1 MSFFKELKED
11 LAQAVD
17 ELLPEEQEEMTS
29 GEDTEASYEDD
40 QMVNTLDMSDTSETA
55 AAEEDEDGFDLSGED
70 EDEEALLLEQM
81 MREEEEEKAAAKAS
95 AETKVSAEPKASAAV
110 KEEEPAAS
118 LTGEAKSDV
127 TVITKGTVIN
137 GSIISDGS
145 LDVMGTITGDIECL
159 GKLSIMGTVKGNSTA
174 SEIYVN
180 TPRLEGDIL
189 SQGSV
194 KVSVGTV
201 VVGDITASS
210 SVIAGAVKGEID
222 VNGPVIV
229 DSTAVV
235 KGNINAKAVQ
245 INNGAV
251 VEGFCSLSYA
261 SVDIDTFFD
270 AEEE

>member
-17 ELLPEEQEEMTS
+17 ELLPEELEETTS
-29 GEDTEASYEDD
+29 GEDTEVSYEDD
-40 QMVNTLDMSDTSETA
+40 QMVNTLDAAVSEEA
-55 AAEEDEDGFDLSGED
+55 AAED
-70 EDEEALLLEQM
+70 EDEFDLSEDEEDEEAALIEQM
-81 MREEEEEKAAAKAS
+81 LREEEEEKAAAAKA
-95 AETKVSAEPKASAAV
+95 AQTV
-110 KEEEPAAS
+110 KEEPAAP
-118 LTGEAKSDV
+118 LAGEAKSDV

-201 VVGDITASS
+201 VVGDITATS